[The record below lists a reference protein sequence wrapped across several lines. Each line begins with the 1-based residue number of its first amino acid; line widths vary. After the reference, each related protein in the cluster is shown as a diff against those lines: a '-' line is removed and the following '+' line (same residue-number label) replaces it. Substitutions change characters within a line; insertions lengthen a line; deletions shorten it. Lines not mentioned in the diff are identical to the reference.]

1 MRRSPRLPAPIRV
14 RASQEP
20 PRSDPR
26 PACRMATTRRDPG
39 IVSREAAH
47 AGREPC
53 GTRPGAAGC
62 VRGCGADGCGRTGD
76 APNTGG
82 NGRGPGIAETFRTM
96 RHGLAAL
103 TVMILPVAASAQAPI
118 TVAPLMPPIVQYPAQ
133 QPPAQT
139 APPGAQPVTPPPS
152 TWLPQTTAMLQV
164 LDKVNAQNSVLTVKV
179 GQS

>member
-39 IVSREAAH
+39 IVPREAAH
-47 AGREPC
+47 AGRKSC
-53 GTRPGAAGC
+53 GTRPGATGC
-62 VRGCGADGCGRTGD
+62 VRGCGAYGCGRTGD
-76 APNTGG
+76 APNTDG

-103 TVMILPVAASAQAPI
+103 TVIILPVAAAAQAPI
-118 TVAPLMPPIVQYPAQ
+118 TAAPLLPPIVQYPAQ
-133 QPPAQT
+133 QPPVQT
-139 APPGAQPVTPPPS
+139 APPGAPPVTPPPS